1 MPQYSRDSYSSI
13 DFQINENNLIIV
25 FSNIPKKTMIK
36 LHVIDI
42 RLARFAKLGVCDVLF
57 CSSY

>member
-13 DFQINENNLIIV
+13 HFQINENNLIIV
-25 FSNIPKKTMIK
+25 FSNIPKKTIITF
-36 LHVIDI
+36 HVIDI
-42 RLARFAKLGVCDVLF
+42 ELARFAKLGVCDVLF